1 MRSSEGR
8 YNIPDQPRPAKNRD
22 DIVSKI
28 NVGVPRG
35 SGSVFP

>member
-1 MRSSEGR
+1 MRGSEGR

-22 DIVSKI
+22 DIVS

-35 SGSVFP
+35 SVFP